1 MKRESASTSQALALT
16 LKIGAYSAFA
26 CIVAG
31 LLLHWGVNWGNKVTT
46 VGFLILLATPGLRIV
61 VACIQFFRE
70 REYKYVL
77 ISLGVLAV
85 IVTAY
90 VLGVQA

>member
-1 MKRESASTSQALALT
+1 MKRDLAMDKVLALT
-16 LKIGAYSAFA
+16 LKVGAYSAFA

-31 LLLHWGVNWGNKVTT
+31 LALHSVAP
-46 VGFLILLATPGLRIV
+46 VGDKIAVLGFKILLGTPGVRIIM
-61 VACIQFFRE
+61 AGIQFLRE